1 MPESQTEHTI
11 ETEKNSPPA
20 GMPEGLEAQAAAV
33 LAVQNGPFEEYFGK
47 VAREHDQDFANALI
61 EAERRRRREVIRSHS
76 VILTEQFPEYTITLR
91 PAIDADIP
99 LLVSLNQDPRALA
112 LSDSEG
118 EPYTEDTVRNIWGYV
133 STLAECF
140 IVEVD
145 GKPVG
150 DTWLQRMN
158 MAEILKRFP
167 VGTDVRRIDV
177 SIGLPEYWGRG
188 IGTRFVG
195 MLVKHAFE
203 TEHADVIHWWCSRSN
218 TRSSRVCQ
226 KNGFSFEWEK
236 RQEDGSFEDHY
247 SLTKEAY
254 FRNKPMDP
262 MREEYDIENLN
273 PRRNP
278 YMKH

>member
-1 MPESQTEHTI
+1 MPESQTEPTI
-11 ETEKNSPPA
+11 ETEEKSPSA
-20 GMPEGLEAQAAAV
+20 GMPKGLEAQAAAV
-33 LAVQNGPFEEYFGK
+33 LAAQNGPFEEYFGK

-61 EAERRRRREVIRSHS
+61 EVERRRRREVIRTHS
-76 VILTEQFPEYTITLR
+76 VVLTEQFPEYTITLR
-91 PAIDADIP
+91 PATDADIP
-99 LLVSLNQDPRALA
+99 LLASLNQDPRALA

-118 EPYTEDTVRNIWGYV
+118 EPYTEETVRHIWGYV

-236 RQEDGSFEDHY
+236 LQEDGSFEDHY
-247 SLTKEAY
+247 SLTKETY
-254 FRNKPMDP
+254 FRKK
-262 MREEYDIENLN
+262 R
-273 PRRNP
+273 
-278 YMKH
+278 